1 MPETRDETVPAPVV
15 QSFNEWDP
23 LEEVVV
29 GTALGA
35 VYPECGPIL
44 AAAGEPE
51 WLWHY
56 QGVHVE
62 EEHVREAQAQLERLV
77 RVLEA
82 EGVTVRRPD
91 PIPHNTPFS
100 TPYWHCRGGW
110 NTANPRDLFL
120 VVGDEIIECAS
131 PLRHRHF
138 ESLAYRRLFTD
149 YFRNGAKL
157 TAAPKPALRDSLYDH
172 RCHATGPDGAADLGK
187 RVLPAGAAF
196 RSPIA
201 EDEPVW
207 EAADFVRCGRDL
219 FVTRSVVTNDLGIEW
234 VRRHL
239 GPGFRVHEIK
249 TRCSTPCHIDTTFV
263 PLAPGKVLVN
273 PDWVE
278 VAELPECVK
287 KWDVLVAPRPSYA
300 VHSPMAFPQFSS
312 QWLSMNVLSLDQERV
327 LVDAQQLE
335 LIRNLRDWGFRP
347 LPLPFDHVGPFGGS
361 FHCATLDVRRRGA
374 LESYF

>member
-1 MPETRDETVPAPVV
+1 LTETPAAVV

-29 GTALGA
+29 GTASGA
-35 VYPECGPIL
+35 VYPECGPVL

-62 EEHVREAQAQLERLV
+62 EEHVREANAQLDRLV
-77 RVLEA
+77 HVLEA

-110 NTANPRDLFL
+110 NAANPRDLFL

-149 YFRNGAKL
+149 YFRGGARL
-157 TAAPKPALRDSLYDH
+157 TAAPKPALRDSFYDH
-172 RCHATGPDGAADLGK
+172 RCRATGPDGSADLGR
-187 RVLPAGAAF
+187 RVLPEGAAF
-196 RSPIA
+196 RSPVF

-219 FVTRSVVTNDLGIEW
+219 FVTRSVVTNGLGVEW

-273 PDWVE
+273 PDWVDA
-278 VAELPECVK
+278 AELPECVK

-312 QWLSMNVLSLDQERV
+312 QWLSMNVLSLDPERV
-327 LVDAQQLE
+327 LVDAQQTE
-335 LIRNLRDWGFRP
+335 LIRSLRDWGFRP

-361 FHCATLDVRRRGA
+361 FHCATLDVRRRGT